1 MRSVKT
7 LLNHDVRKQKQIER
21 IEKHIHLTIVL
32 AIPFFLRRFA
42 HPKKIFAQKQL

>member
-21 IEKHIHLTIVL
+21 IEKHIHLTYSIGYLV
-32 AIPFFLRRFA
+32 FFV
-42 HPKKIFAQKQL
+42 